1 MRRIVIA
8 LAVCLWIC
16 GCENPDYVEPIQVE
30 PIQSTQYRTI
40 DGGGTESLKVVE
52 FDGHEYII
60 FDTYNGGGICHK
72 ANCKFCEK

>member
-8 LAVCLWIC
+8 LAIFVWIC
-16 GCENPDYVEPIQVE
+16 GCENSDYVE

-40 DGGGTESLKVVE
+40 DGGTESLKVVE
-52 FDGHEYII
+52 FDGHEYLVFLI